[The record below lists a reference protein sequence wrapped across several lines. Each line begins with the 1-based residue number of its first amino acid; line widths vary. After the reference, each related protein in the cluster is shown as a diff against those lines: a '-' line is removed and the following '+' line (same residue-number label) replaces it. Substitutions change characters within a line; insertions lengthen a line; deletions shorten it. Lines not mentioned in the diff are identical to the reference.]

1 MPPPPPGMEADPVA
15 RPFWL
20 TRLLVRSGVARFL
33 PSARRLTDG
42 HPHAVRYYSDKVLAA
57 PADELLDPAYLPGP
71 VPADVLDLNLPAP
84 RTDSPV
90 GPGRPTPDRRG
101 TPPPWGTPDLKNAL
115 ADHYVRRDG
124 RDVDPEHELFVTHGA
139 TAAYAA
145 ALDAFVNPGDRVV
158 LFDPCS
164 PLFDLGARSRRA
176 RVRRVPTWNDDGRCR
191 FLERDFEHA
200 VRGAKLLVLADPAN
214 PTGACF
220 SPEDLE
226 FLLWIAAGSDV
237 LVYADE
243 SFGRFRYDGRGKSL
257 GALPG
262 ADKRVLTAGSVTP
275 GWGLGSVRVGWL
287 AGPRP
292 LVRACAL
299 TASLSAPY
307 VPTVCQQAA
316 ARAVADSDAGFAPT
330 LARYADRRRYVI
342 DRLRGMGLEPEWPA
356 AGYFVWV
363 PVSGLGLDGRAFA
376 ERLLREARVLVGPG
390 CAFGP
395 SGTGH
400 VRLSFAADD
409 GRLREGLARLAG
421 FVSGLRTPGA
431 LPPEPPAPPADAAE
445 LGQPAFSRV

>member
-1 MPPPPPGMEADPVA
+1 MEADTVA
-15 RPFWL
+15 RPLWL

-33 PSARRLTDG
+33 PDARRLTDG
-42 HPHAVRYYSDKVLAA
+42 HPHALRYYSDAVLAA
-57 PADELLDPAYLPGP
+57 PVEELLDPAYLPGP
-71 VPADVLDLNLPAP
+71 PGPDAIDLNRPAP

-101 TPPPWGTPDLKNAL
+101 TPPPWGTPDLRNAL
-115 ADHYVRRDG
+115 ADLYVRRDG
-124 RDVDPEHELFVTHGA
+124 RDVDPEHELFITHGA

-164 PLFDLGARSRRA
+164 PLFALGAKSRRA
-176 RVRRVPTWNDDGRCR
+176 RVRRVPTWTDDGRCR
-191 FLERDFEHA
+191 FLERDFERA
-200 VRGAKLLVLADPAN
+200 VRGAKLLVLSDPAN

-220 SPEDLE
+220 APEDLE
-226 FLLWIAAGSDV
+226 YLLWIAAGADV

-262 ADKRVLTAGSVTP
+262 AEKRVLTAGSVTP

-316 ARAVADSDAGFAPT
+316 ARAVAEADTDFEPM
-330 LARYADRRRYVI
+330 LARFRDRRRYVI

-356 AGYFVWV
+356 GGYFVWV
-363 PVSGLGLDGRAFA
+363 PVAGLGLDGRAFA
-376 ERLLREARVLVGPG
+376 DRLMREKQVLVGPG

-395 SGTGH
+395 SGVGH

-409 GRLREGLARLAG
+409 GRLREGLTRLAA
-421 FVSGLRTPGA
+421 FVTSLRNPA
-431 LPPEPPAPPADAAE
+431 AVPEPPAEDRTEAPATDAADAPR
-445 LGQPAFSRV
+445 PAFSRV

>member
-1 MPPPPPGMEADPVA
+1 MA

-20 TRLLVRSGVARFL
+20 TRLLARTGVARFT
-33 PSARRLTDG
+33 PAARRLTDG

-57 PADELLDPAYLPGP
+57 PADELLDPAFFPGP
-71 VPADVLDLNLPAP
+71 VGADVLDLNAPAP
-84 RTDSPV
+84 RANSPV
-90 GPGRPTPDRRG
+90 GPGRPTADRRG
-101 TPPPWGTPDLKNAL
+101 APPPWGTPDLKNAL
-115 ADHYVRRDG
+115 ADLYVRRDG

-158 LFDPCS
+158 VFDPGS

-191 FLERDFEHA
+191 FLERDFERA
-200 VRGAKLLVLADPAN
+200 VRGAKLLVLSDPAN

-220 SPEDLE
+220 APEDLE
-226 FLLWIAAGSDV
+226 FILWIAAGWDV

-262 ADKRVLTAGSVTP
+262 AEKRVLTAGSVTP

-299 TASLSAPY
+299 TASLNAPY

-316 ARAVADSDAGFAPT
+316 ARAVAEADADFMPT
-330 LARYADRRRYVI
+330 LARFRDRRRYVI

-356 AGYFVWV
+356 GGYFAWV
-363 PVSGLGLDGRAFA
+363 PVGGLGLDGRAFA
-376 ERLLREARVLVGPG
+376 ERLLRERQVLVGPG

-395 SGTGH
+395 SGAGH
-400 VRLSFAADD
+400 VRVSFAADD
-409 GRLREGLARLAG
+409 GRLREGLGRLAA
-421 FVSGLRTPGA
+421 FVAELRNPGA
-431 LPPEPPAPPADAAE
+431 PPAPVEVPAEEPAE
-445 LGQPAFSRV
+445 VGQPAFSRV